1 MDMLRAL
8 KKKKKNTRFD
18 WYMYGVFLVFFI
30 LTMRLVYLQLI
41 DGEHYR
47 SLSDGNRMRVIPV
60 NAMRGSIY
68 DRNGKVL
75 VGSIPSFRVTLME
88 SLKSLSDEEIQK
100 LAELLKISPEEV
112 KKRIERK
119 KGSFEPIVIASDVDQ
134 SVRTRIEERR
144 SEFPGISVEALPMRY
159 YPYHDMAAQML
170 GYVGQINEEELDK
183 LKGQGVSGL
192 TIMGRAGIE
201 SYYDDILRGKDG
213 GIHVEVDAAGRPV
226 KEVDRTPL
234 VPGKNM
240 YLTVDLD
247 LQQAAEKAIT
257 EQIKVLHDQKIDVN
271 GVAMVAM
278 DPNTGAILAMVNRPS
293 YDPNLF
299 VNGIS
304 TEEWNAINNNPKQ
317 PLTNRV
323 ISGEYP
329 PGSTFKIVTG
339 AAALELKKVT
349 PEEKIFDSGRHWLI
363 DMRNAE
369 GEAFGWIDFI
379 TALAKSDNVYF
390 YEMGNR
396 VGIAELERYARIFGL
411 GRKTGIGLPNEASGL
426 VASEHYKREVF
437 DQDWYLGDT
446 FNAAIGQGFQLVTPI
461 QVAVMMSEVA
471 NGGIQYRPMLVN
483 RIDNIDGTPY
493 KIFVPEQIGS
503 LAVSKATMDIIRQ
516 GLRNVAEEGGTAS
529 AIFENFPITVAGK
542 TGTAENSHGRD
553 HGWFVAY
560 APYDKPKIV
569 VVVLVE
575 QGGFGVSAAGPI
587 VRDVLEAFFH
597 IKPPVAKVPVPN
609 IDLNQKVDT
618 TQVPVL
624 DSASGGQKKS

>member
-18 WYMYGVFLVFFI
+18 WYLRFMLLIFGI
-30 LTMRLVYLQLI
+30 LTARLVYLQLI
-41 DGEHYR
+41 DGDHYR

-68 DRNGKVL
+68 DRNGKVM

-88 SLKSLSDEEIQK
+88 SLKSLSDEEINK
-100 LAELLKISPEEV
+100 LAELLQIPPEEV

-134 SVRTRIEERR
+134 TVRTRIEERR

-159 YPYHDMAAQML
+159 YPYNEMAAQMI
-170 GYVGQINEEELDK
+170 GYVGQINEEEMER
-183 LKGQGVSGL
+183 LKGQGISGL
-192 TIMGRAGIE
+192 TIMGRSGIE

-226 KEVDRTPL
+226 KEVERSPL

-240 YLTVDLD
+240 YLTIDLD
-247 LQQAAEKAIT
+247 LQLAAEKAIT
-257 EQIKVLHDQKIDVN
+257 EQINALKEQKIDVN

-278 DPNTGAILAMVNRPS
+278 DPNTGAVLAMVNRPS
-293 YDPNLF
+293 FDPNLF

-304 TEEWNAINNNPKQ
+304 SEEWNAINTNPKR
-317 PLTNRV
+317 PLANRV

-349 PEEKIFDSGRHWLI
+349 PEEEIYDSGRHWLI

-369 GEAFGWIDFI
+369 GEAFGWINFI

-396 VGIAELERYARIFGL
+396 VGITELEKYARIFGL

-493 KIFVPEQIGS
+493 KIYVPEQVGTLTI
-503 LAVSKATMDIIRQ
+503 SKATMDVVRQ
-516 GLRNVAEEGGTAS
+516 GLRNVAEEGGTAA
-529 AIFENFPITVAGK
+529 AIFENFPVMVAGK

-575 QGGFGVSAAGPI
+575 QGGFGVSSAGPI

-597 IKPPVAKVPVPN
+597 IKPPVAKVPTEM
-609 IDLNQKVDT
+609 IDPQQRVDT
-618 TQVPVL
+618 TQIPVL
-624 DSASGGQKKS
+624 ETAKTDTIR